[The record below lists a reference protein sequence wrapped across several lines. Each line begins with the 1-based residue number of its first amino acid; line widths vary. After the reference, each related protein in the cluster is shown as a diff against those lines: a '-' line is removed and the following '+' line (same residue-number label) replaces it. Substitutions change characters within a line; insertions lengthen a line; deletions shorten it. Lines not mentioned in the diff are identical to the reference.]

1 MTLSIASND
10 KSPEDSKVELNSD
23 LESSQDDRK
32 KQERKLVR
40 ILDARMTMLMFIFIF
55 NYIDRTNIATAR
67 LGGLEDELHLDAS
80 KQEFSTL
87 LSIFY
92 AGYIF
97 MMIPSYVEKTLSS
110 ELSYNDA
117 ILQKHAFTSARE
129 TINISPSVLSAMVNH
144 ITLYCFTGAVLC
156 RFFLGFVE
164 AAFLPGALFTLA
176 SWYTREEL
184 GLRTSLM
191 WCGLLVSIPFGQ
203 LLASGILDTMGGIGG
218 YSAWRWVFFIEG
230 IISFAISIPAFFI
243 LPDFPNSESSKRW
256 LDPELLQI
264 ALKRKEEEMVDLA
277 KIPDVTQKEG
287 LFLAVRDW
295 RVWWFAL
302 AVGAYQLTQGY
313 YQYFPTIAATLGYN
327 NTISLLLAAPPG
339 FVSAIFT
346 FFVSRHSDKVQK
358 RFPHIVLSLG
368 ISVIGLIMAMCSMK
382 IAVRYTAMFLMQAI
396 PAGFVVIMAWVSNT
410 ITTPPA
416 KKAVA
421 LGLIVA
427 CSQLGSF
434 AGAYVFPRHWG
445 PQYTISFGITIAS
458 AVFTVLLCFILRMHL
473 ASQNKKAE
481 EAVKQNPELRPYM
494 YQL

>member
-97 MMIPSYVEKTLSS
+97 MMIPSNMLLHRLGRPSIYLPACSALWSIISLCTG
-110 ELSYNDA
+110 
-117 ILQKHAFTSARE
+117 FTH
-129 TINISPSVLSAMVNH
+129 N
-144 ITLYCFTGAVLC
+144 FTGAVLC